1 MKVYISV
8 DMEGIG
14 GVVRP
19 AQVQA
24 GTPEYGVACR
34 WMEKEVGAYVLGA
47 LEAGA
52 KEVWVKDAHGSGSNM
67 NWEALPHDVR
77 FVTGRTRPTRF
88 PGLDETFTALF
99 LVGYHAKA
107 GTPDAVLD
115 HTWSS
120 ADDTRFLIN
129 NAEVGEIAVDALI
142 GGAFGVPVALV
153 SGDDK
158 TALEAQALLGNVET
172 VVTKIAATREG
183 AICLP
188 QSETLARA
196 QAGAIRA
203 LEHARR
209 GDMAPYRIELPFR
222 FSLTR
227 LDASGER
234 VASSA
239 QGEEVRT
246 VLREVLGQS

>member
-19 AQVQA
+19 IQVQA
-24 GTPEYGVACR
+24 GTSEYTVACR
-34 WMEKEVGAYVLGA
+34 WMEREVCAYILGA
-47 LEAGA
+47 FEAGA
-52 KEVWVKDAHGSGSNM
+52 TEVWVKDAHGSGANM
-67 NWEALPHDVR
+67 DWEAFPHLVH
-77 FVTGRTRPTRF
+77 FVTGRTRPIRF
-88 PGLDETFTALF
+88 PGLDESFSALF

-107 GTPDAVLD
+107 GTPNAVLD

-120 ADDTRFLIN
+120 VNDTRFLIN
-129 NAEVGEIAVDALI
+129 EVEVGEIAVDALI
-142 GGAFGVPVALV
+142 GGAFGVPTALV

-172 VVTKIAATREG
+172 VITKTAVTREG

-188 QSETLARA
+188 QSEVLARA

-203 LEHARR
+203 IERTR
-209 GDMAPYRIELPFR
+209 KGNFKPYQVELPFT
-222 FSLTR
+222 FAMSY
-227 LDASGER
+227 LDREKGRIAQASFGT
-234 VASSA
+234 
-239 QGEEVRT
+239 GVREA
-246 VLREVLGQS
+246 LCEVLGQG